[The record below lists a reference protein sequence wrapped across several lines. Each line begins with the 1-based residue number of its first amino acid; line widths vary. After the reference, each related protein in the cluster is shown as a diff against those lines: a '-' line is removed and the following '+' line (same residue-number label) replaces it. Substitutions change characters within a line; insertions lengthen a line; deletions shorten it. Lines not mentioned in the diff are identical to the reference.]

1 MSKAPYPFTLL
12 KHHLKNIFHRTPF
25 IPYRKPSKRYKIW
38 GRKRERQFLKS
49 VAQEYKKDKKA
60 VDAVKASIIM
70 PAYNRAYC
78 ILGAVKSVLD
88 QQHRNWELLIIDDGS
103 TDELHS
109 ILAPYTSDERICLV
123 QTPHGGVSKA
133 RNLGLEK
140 ATGKYV
146 FYLDTDNNW
155 FPHYMR
161 HMITFMQKGNLEAAY
176 SGARIVNDEKVIIGY
191 FGEEFDWQECRE
203 LNHVDINT
211 FAHLRQTG
219 KEAIRF
225 DEGLKR
231 FVDWD
236 FILSITA
243 LKPTAWAPFIGVEY
257 YDGQQGDRITF
268 THHTEPSE
276 SEQVLNLIR
285 EKHAHSNHKQ
295 AVKTPEIR
303 PRWEKILEL

>member
-1 MSKAPYPFTLL
+1 MNLLTHL
-12 KHHLKNIFHRTPF
+12 KHHLKNLFHRTPF

-38 GRKRERQFLKS
+38 GRRREKTFLDA
-49 VAQEYKKDKKA
+49 VVQEYEKNRKT

-78 ILGAVKSVLD
+78 ILGAVQSVLE
-88 QQHRNWELLIIDDGS
+88 QQHPNWELLIIDDGS
-103 TDELHS
+103 TDELRS
-109 ILAPYTSDERICLV
+109 VLTPFLSDERIKLIK
-123 QTPHGGVSKA
+123 TPHGGVSKA

-140 ATGKYV
+140 ATGKYI
-146 FYLDTDNNW
+146 FYLDTDNSW
-155 FPHYMR
+155 LPHYMR
-161 HMITFMQKGNLEAAY
+161 HMITFMEKGNLDAAY
-176 SGARIVNDEKVIIGY
+176 SGARIVNDEKEVIGY

-211 FAHLRQTG
+211 FAHLRQPQE
-219 KEAIRF
+219 EAIRF
-225 DEGLKR
+225 DETLKR

-243 LKPTAWAPFIGVEY
+243 RKRTAWAPFIGVEY

-285 EKHAHSNHKQ
+285 EKHAGSNQRQ

-303 PRWEKILEL
+303 PRWKKILEL